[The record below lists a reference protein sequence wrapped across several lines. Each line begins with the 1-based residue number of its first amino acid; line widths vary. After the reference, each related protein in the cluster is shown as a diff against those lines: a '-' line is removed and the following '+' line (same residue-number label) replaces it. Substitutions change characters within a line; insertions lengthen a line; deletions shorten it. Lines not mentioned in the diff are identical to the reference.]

1 MKTILK
7 LIMHI
12 LPSAKQQGTHVQP
25 DNACNICLGISISL
39 SLMRTS
45 HLLIQPLYLQQHK
58 YNDQSLELVQ
68 NNLTIRYF
76 RFLELFLTYM
86 RI

>member
-39 SLMRTS
+39 SDENIPSIDTTTV
-45 HLLIQPLYLQQHK
+45 P
-58 YNDQSLELVQ
+58 
-68 NNLTIRYF
+68 T
-76 RFLELFLTYM
+76 TT
-86 RI
+86 